1 MKFSLLLGTYGSRLK
16 ELDYLFDSL
25 DRQTYKDFELI
36 VGSQSNFDEIE
47 ELLKKHKF
55 EYRHVRA
62 DGIGCANSRNA
73 TMNLASGDVYTFTD
87 DDCWY
92 KDDTLEIVKKYFEE
106 YNPDIGT
113 FQHYDPIKEKS
124 TINYPKEKILGLS
137 KLQTLKQATLD
148 MWFNS
153 LSIDPHT
160 HKFDERFGIG
170 TKYNSGEENI
180 YIMDAYNEGKRK
192 MYYFP
197 EIVAYHPYKE
207 VNYIDKKSMIGKG
220 PLFKRLFGSFMGFF
234 MFIAFGFK
242 KKKEIK
248 ENNNGEF
255 WGIFGDSLKEQLKFK
270 L

>member
-25 DRQTYKDFELI
+25 DRQSYKNFELI
-36 VGSQSNFDEIE
+36 VGSQTNFDSIE
-47 ELLKKHKF
+47 ELLSKHKF
-55 EYRHVRA
+55 EYKHVHA

-73 TMNLASGDVYTFTD
+73 TMDLASGDVYTFTD

-92 KDDTLEIVKKYFEE
+92 KDDSLEIVKKYFDE
-106 YNPDIGT
+106 YNPDIGI

-137 KLQTLKQATLD
+137 RLQTLKQATLD

-153 LSIDPHT
+153 SSVDPHT

-207 VNYIDKKSMIGKG
+207 VNYIDKKSMLGKG

-255 WGIFGDSLKEQLKFK
+255 WGIFKDSLKEQLKFK

>member
-25 DRQTYKDFELI
+25 DRQSYKNFELI
-36 VGSQSNFDEIE
+36 VGSQTNFDSIE
-47 ELLKKHKF
+47 ELLSKHKF
-55 EYRHVRA
+55 EYKHVHA

-73 TMNLASGDVYTFTD
+73 TMDLASGDVYTFTD

-92 KDDTLEIVKKYFEE
+92 KDDSLEIVKKYFDE
-106 YNPDIGT
+106 YNPDIGI
-113 FQHYDPIKEKS
+113 FQHYDPIKGKS

-137 KLQTLKQATLD
+137 RLQTLKQATLD

-153 LSIDPHT
+153 SSIDPHT

-207 VNYIDKKSMIGKG
+207 VNYIDKKSMLGKG

-255 WGIFGDSLKEQLKFK
+255 WGIFKDSLKEQLKFK

>member
-25 DRQTYKDFELI
+25 DRQSYKNFELI
-36 VGSQSNFDEIE
+36 VGSQTNFDSIE
-47 ELLKKHKF
+47 ELLSKHKF
-55 EYRHVRA
+55 EYKHVHA

-73 TMNLASGDVYTFTD
+73 TMDLASGDVYTFTD

-92 KDDTLEIVKKYFEE
+92 KDDSLEIVKKYFDE
-106 YNPDIGT
+106 YIPDIGI

-153 LSIDPHT
+153 SSIDPHT

-207 VNYIDKKSMIGKG
+207 VNYIDKKSMLGKG

-255 WGIFGDSLKEQLKFK
+255 WGIFKDSLKEQLKFK

>member
-25 DRQTYKDFELI
+25 DRQSYKNFELI
-36 VGSQSNFDEIE
+36 VGSQTNFDSIE
-47 ELLKKHKF
+47 ELLSKHKF
-55 EYRHVRA
+55 EYKHVHA

-73 TMNLASGDVYTFTD
+73 TMDLASGDVYTFTD

-92 KDDTLEIVKKYFEE
+92 KDDSLEIVKKYFDE
-106 YNPDIGT
+106 YNPDIGI

-153 LSIDPHT
+153 SSIDPHT

-207 VNYIDKKSMIGKG
+207 VNYIDKKSMLGKG

-255 WGIFGDSLKEQLKFK
+255 WGIFKNSLKEQLKFK

>member
-25 DRQTYKDFELI
+25 DRQSYKNFELI
-36 VGSQSNFDEIE
+36 VGSQTNFDSIE
-47 ELLKKHKF
+47 ELLSKHKF
-55 EYRHVRA
+55 EYKHVHA

-73 TMNLASGDVYTFTD
+73 TMDLASGDVYTFTD

-92 KDDTLEIVKKYFEE
+92 KDDSLEIVKKYFDE
-106 YNPDIGT
+106 YNPDIGI

-153 LSIDPHT
+153 SSIDPHT

-207 VNYIDKKSMIGKG
+207 VNYIDKKSMLGKG

-255 WGIFGDSLKEQLKFK
+255 WGILKDSLKEQLKFK